1 MLNYTSDK
9 QLSYLIKEMQQQRDT
24 QDTWDEDNEQILM
37 FLLELEMRRKTDA
50 ALKEIIEGRDS
61 YLSRLH
67 DKMQD
72 EKGLLIK

>member
-50 ALKEIIEGRDS
+50 AFKELVAGRDS